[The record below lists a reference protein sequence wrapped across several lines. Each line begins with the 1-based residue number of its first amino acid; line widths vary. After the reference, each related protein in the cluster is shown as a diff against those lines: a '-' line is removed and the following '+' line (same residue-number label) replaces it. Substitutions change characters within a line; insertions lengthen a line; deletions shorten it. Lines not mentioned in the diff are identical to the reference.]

1 MADKRG
7 RPPVDPDDP
16 SVPVH
21 VKLPAT
27 QYDQVCHKAQQAH
40 VTVPEWIRR
49 ALQTELKNPK

>member
-16 SVPVH
+16 SIPVH

-27 QYDQVCHKAQQAH
+27 QYDDLYQKAQRER
-40 VTVPEWIRR
+40 VTVPELIRR
-49 ALQTELKNPK
+49 AVTSELRNPK